1 MSYRELAEAAP
12 CSVSTVT
19 RAMPRLRAA
28 GWLQVAERGRGR
40 TVLDADA
47 TLPENRCS
55 VEAAHATR
63 WRLLDAHSEHTGG
76 TPLAR
81 TELSVLTLRAPCTA
95 RARLDACRWRGLG
108 LNAPRV
114 LEALVGGP
122 LSDVEL
128 AGRLNL
134 NRGNLRSR
142 LLPRLA
148 MFALVS
154 RTATGWELSA
164 DLGTAMA
171 AAAENLGLA
180 GKAAAVAERHQAE
193 REQYLV
199 HREEFAAFVFRS
211 VSGSSRRRLRRGVPR
226 TLRNMTR
233 ACGCSTCIFALVTQ
247 TPAKTLA
254 TPRSCSPPA
263 PPDDRRPPH

>member
-199 HREEFAAFVFRS
+199 HREEFRGFRLSQRERIISASVAARRSANVAEHDAGVRLFDLHLCARDADAGEDFGDAAFVLTAGAAR
-211 VSGSSRRRLRRGVPR
+211 
-226 TLRNMTR
+226 
-233 ACGCSTCIFALVTQ
+233 
-247 TPAKTLA
+247 
-254 TPRSCSPPA
+254 
-263 PPDDRRPPH
+263 